1 MRLNLLQNNI
11 QEIQNEY
18 KGLLTDLLP
27 RIKSGNALE
36 ALDEINLFWH
46 CHISEGHLYLKN
58 WISEENT
65 YVFTAAT
72 YLGFDTKEY
81 LPFLLMGDNH
91 IFDDTLCKYSKTYN
105 MLSNNEY
112 TDSLYNFIKLVIQD
126 NLKLLDNLKNE
137 VLIFPLNLV
146 NQLIDYDLFI
156 KTGEGVFTS
165 LFKNINSIN
174 DFFEKCNTVDDIVA
188 HGCENFEDIIMFS
201 EYDDHSLSFH
211 ERFRLAVK
219 NSKYI
224 NTEGKSDAYI
234 FYMLVYGYIQ
244 QAIDIISMCIDYRC
258 IPFIRHPV
266 SLYYVSMLSENM
278 VKVKNIDDLI
288 FKMNIAYIVYEL
300 FDFDRFVT
308 FNLDTYLN
316 EIKTY
321 KFSKKMFNKLKEHR
335 IDKNNVLGKEV
346 VEIINDE
353 LKLFYTYFETIA

>member
-1 MRLNLLQNNI
+1 MKLNLLQNNI
-11 QEIQNEY
+11 LEIQNEY
-18 KGLLTDLLP
+18 KGLLADLLP

-46 CHISEGHLYLKN
+46 CHISEVHLYLKN

-81 LPFLLMGDNH
+81 LPFLLMGDKH
-91 IFDDTLCKYSKTYN
+91 IFDDTLCKYSQTYN
-105 MLSNNEY
+105 ASSNDEY
-112 TDSLYNFIKLVIQD
+112 NDSLYNFIKLVAKD
-126 NLKLLDNLKNE
+126 NLKMLDNLKNE

-156 KTGEGVFTS
+156 KAGEVVFTS
-165 LFKNINSIN
+165 LFEDINSFK
-174 DFFEKCNTVDDIVA
+174 DFFEKCKTVDDIVA
-188 HGCENFEDIIMFS
+188 HGCENFEDIIMLS

-244 QAIDIISMCIDYRC
+244 QAIDIVSMCIDYGC
-258 IPFIRHPV
+258 IPFI
-266 SLYYVSMLSENM
+266 
-278 VKVKNIDDLI
+278 
-288 FKMNIAYIVYEL
+288 
-300 FDFDRFVT
+300 
-308 FNLDTYLN
+308 
-316 EIKTY
+316 
-321 KFSKKMFNKLKEHR
+321 
-335 IDKNNVLGKEV
+335 
-346 VEIINDE
+346 
-353 LKLFYTYFETIA
+353 

>member
-1 MRLNLLQNNI
+1 MKLNLLQDNI
-11 QEIQNEY
+11 LEIQNEY
-18 KGLLTDLLP
+18 KRLLADLLP
-27 RIKSGNALE
+27 RIKSDNASE
-36 ALDEINLFWH
+36 AFDEINLFWH
-46 CHISEGHLYLKN
+46 YHISEVHLYLKN
-58 WISEENT
+58 WISEGNT

-105 MLSNNEY
+105 MLPNNEY
-112 TDSLYNFIKLVIQD
+112 TDSLYNFIKLVVQD
-126 NLKLLDNLKNE
+126 NLKLLDNLRNE
-137 VLIFPLNLV
+137 VLIFPLNLI

-165 LFKNINSIN
+165 LFKNIYSIK
-174 DFFEKCNTVDDIVA
+174 DFFEKCKTVDDIVA
-188 HGCENFEDIIMFS
+188 YGCDNFEDIVMLS

-211 ERFRLAVK
+211 ERFRLAVE

-224 NTEGKSDAYI
+224 NTEGESDAYV

-244 QAIDIISMCIDYRC
+244 QAVDIISMCIDYGC

-266 SLYYVSMLSENM
+266 SLYYVSILSENM
-278 VKVKNIDDLI
+278 VKVKDIDDLI

-300 FDFDRFVT
+300 FDFDKFVT

-321 KFSKKMFNKLKEHR
+321 KFSKKLFDKLKEHR

-353 LKLFYTYFETIA
+353 LKSFYTYFETIA

>member
-1 MRLNLLQNNI
+1 MKLNLLQNNI
-11 QEIQNEY
+11 LEIQNEY
-18 KGLLTDLLP
+18 KELLADLLP

-46 CHISEGHLYLKN
+46 CHISEVHLYLKN

-81 LPFLLMGDNH
+81 FPFLLMGDKH
-91 IFDDTLCKYSKTYN
+91 IFDDTLCKYSQTYN
-105 MLSNNEY
+105 ASSNDEY
-112 TDSLYNFIKLVIQD
+112 NDSLYNFIKLVAKD
-126 NLKLLDNLKNE
+126 NLKMLDNLKNE

-156 KTGEGVFTS
+156 KIGESVFTS
-165 LFKNINSIN
+165 LFTNINSFV
-174 DFFEKCNTVDDIVA
+174 DFFEKCNTIDDIVA
-188 HGCENFEDIIMFS
+188 YGCENFEDIIMLS
-201 EYDDHSLSFH
+201 EYDDHSLSFQ
-211 ERFRLAVK
+211 ERFRLAVE

-224 NTEGKSDAYI
+224 NTEGESDAYI

-266 SLYYVSMLSENM
+266 SLYYVSMLSENT
-278 VKVKNIDDLI
+278 VKVKDIDDLI

-321 KFSKKMFNKLKEHR
+321 KFSKKLFDKLKEHR

-353 LKLFYTYFETIA
+353 LKLFYTYFETIV

>member
-1 MRLNLLQNNI
+1 MLA
-11 QEIQNEY
+11 
-18 KGLLTDLLP
+18 DLLP
-27 RIKSGNALE
+27 RIKSENASE
-36 ALDEINLFWH
+36 AHDEINLFWH
-46 CHISEGHLYLKN
+46 CHISEVHLYLKN

-65 YVFTAAT
+65 YVLTAAT

-112 TDSLYNFIKLVIQD
+112 TDSLYNFIKLVVQD

-156 KTGEGVFTS
+156 KTGESVFTS
-165 LFKNINSIN
+165 LFENINSIH

-188 HGCENFEDIIMFS
+188 HGCENFEDIIMLS
-201 EYDDHSLSFH
+201 EYDNHLLSFH
-211 ERFRLAVK
+211 ERFKLAVK

-234 FYMLVYGYIQ
+234 FYMIVYGYIK
-244 QAIDIISMCIDYRC
+244 QAIDIISMCIDYGC

-266 SLYYVSMLSENM
+266 SLYYVSMLGENM
-278 VKVKNIDDLI
+278 KKVKNIDDLI

-300 FDFDRFVT
+300 FDFDRFVS
-308 FNLDTYLN
+308 FDLDTHLS

-321 KFSKKMFNKLKEHR
+321 MFSKKLFDKLKEHR

-353 LKLFYTYFETIA
+353 LKLFYTYFGTIA

>member
-1 MRLNLLQNNI
+1 MLA
-11 QEIQNEY
+11 
-18 KGLLTDLLP
+18 DLLP
-27 RIKSGNALE
+27 RIKSENASE
-36 ALDEINLFWH
+36 AHDEINLFWH
-46 CHISEGHLYLKN
+46 CHISEVHLYLKN

-65 YVFTAAT
+65 YVLTAAT

-112 TDSLYNFIKLVIQD
+112 TDSLYNFIKLVVQD

-156 KTGEGVFTS
+156 KTGESVFTS
-165 LFKNINSIN
+165 LFENINSIH

-188 HGCENFEDIIMFS
+188 HGCENFEDIIMLS
-201 EYDDHSLSFH
+201 EYDNHLLSFH
-211 ERFRLAVK
+211 ERFKLAVK

-234 FYMLVYGYIQ
+234 FYMIVYGYIK
-244 QAIDIISMCIDYRC
+244 QAIDIISMCIDYGC

-266 SLYYVSMLSENM
+266 SLYYVSMLGENRK
-278 VKVKNIDDLI
+278 KVKNIDDLI

-300 FDFDRFVT
+300 FDFDRFVS
-308 FNLDTYLN
+308 FDLDTHLS

-321 KFSKKMFNKLKEHR
+321 MFSKKLFDKLKEHR

-353 LKLFYTYFETIA
+353 LKLFYTYFGTIA

>member
-1 MRLNLLQNNI
+1 MKLNLLQNNI
-11 QEIQNEY
+11 LEIQNEY
-18 KGLLTDLLP
+18 KGLLADLLP
-27 RIKSGNALE
+27 RIKSSNALE

-46 CHISEGHLYLKN
+46 CHISEVHLYLKN

-72 YLGFDTKEY
+72 YLDFDTKEY

-105 MLSNNEY
+105 MLSSNKY
-112 TDSLYNFIKLVIQD
+112 TDSLYNFIKLVVQD

-156 KTGEGVFTS
+156 KAGEVVFTS
-165 LFKNINSIN
+165 LFEDINSFK
-174 DFFEKCNTVDDIVA
+174 DFFEKCKTVDDIVA
-188 HGCENFEDIIMFS
+188 HGCENFEDIIMLS

-211 ERFRLAVK
+211 ERFRLAVE

-224 NTEGKSDAYI
+224 NSEGKSDAYI

-244 QAIDIISMCIDYRC
+244 QAIDIISMCIDYGC

-266 SLYYVSMLSENM
+266 SLYYVSMLGENM
-278 VKVKNIDDLI
+278 KKVKNIANLM
-288 FKMNIAYIVYEL
+288 FKMNIAFIVYDL
-300 FDFDRFVT
+300 FDFDRFVG
-308 FNLDTYLN
+308 FNLDTHLN
-316 EIKTY
+316 EIKAY
-321 KFSKKMFNKLKEHR
+321 MFSKKLFDNLSEHG
-335 IDKNNVLGKEV
+335 IDKNSVLGKNV
-346 VEIINDE
+346 FEIINEE